1 MVTRRRAQQRA
12 GARPT
17 ALLRVL
23 VLPLIVL
30 GALVAGTMAPALAAP
45 TDRLYLVTL
54 DGPGTAGYRGWA
66 AAHANRG
73 TLLAVQDNVLD
84 ESDAGAPLYRWTT
97 ALNGFAVVLSPATA
111 ERLRRDP
118 RVALVEENAV
128 RPLAGNAPA
137 APADGRSRSNRGGAG
152 AVVGVIDT
160 GIWPESSLFA
170 SVPGLGREPR
180 GFRGGCDAGATW
192 GADTCNDKLIGA
204 QWFVAGYGADN
215 VRTTSSLSPRDDSGH
230 GTQMA
235 SIAAGN
241 SGVSVEV
248 PGLRL
253 DAYGGLAPQA
263 RIAVYKA
270 CWTAPDPED
279 DGCATADLVTAIDRA
294 TRDGVDVINL
304 SVGGPSELDTVER
317 ALLGAAEQDIVVVAA
332 AGNDSGSAY
341 AAHASPWVTTVGGV
355 TGDQRRGR
363 VRIAGGPTLSGAM
376 VSSRPVGPAR
386 LVLGSDVAATTA
398 SHDDA
403 RVCLPGSL
411 DASLTVG
418 AVVVCERGGIGRVA
432 KSDAVRLAD
441 GVGMVLTN
449 VRGSTVE
456 ADLHGVPTVH
466 LAAAPARE
474 LLAWHADHA
483 RAKVTLSPLGLRRS
497 PARVTPWSSTGDPT
511 AILVKPDIVGPAV
524 GLLGAVPPGV
534 RSTRWDFISGT
545 SAATAVTSGLALR
558 LRARHE
564 EWSADAVRSALATTA
579 ASVRAP
585 SLLHQGAGLPDVER
599 ADRPALAYLVDTGDY
614 RNWLDGSS
622 SPVELN
628 VPSILLPGNAT
639 DARRTITN
647 VGNHAHSF
655 TAQVEGFAEHQVTVT
670 PASARLAPGESVTFD
685 VTVTGPDGASPL
697 DDGWVTW
704 FGAGTRARIPVVL
717 SR

>member
-1 MVTRRRAQQRA
+1 MVTRRRAQQPP
-12 GARPT
+12 GNRPG
-17 ALLRVL
+17 ALLRRF
-23 VLPLIVL
+23 VLPFVVL
-30 GALVAGTMAPALAAP
+30 GALVGGTMSPGQAAP
-45 TDRLYLVTL
+45 SDRLYLVTL
-54 DGPGTAGYRGWA
+54 GGPGTAAYADPARVGVQRA
-66 AAHANRG
+66 A
-73 TLLAVQDNVLD
+73 LLAIQDDVLD
-84 ESDAGAPLYRWTT
+84 GSGSSAPLYRWTS
-97 ALNGFAVVLSPATA
+97 ALNGFAVVLSPEDA

-118 RVALVEENAV
+118 RVVLVEENTV
-128 RPLAGNAPA
+128 RPLAGSAAA
-137 APADGRSRSNRGGAG
+137 APAESRTGSTRGGAG
-152 AVVGVIDT
+152 TVVGVIDT

-180 GFRGGCDAGATW
+180 GFRGGCDAGAAW

-204 QWFVAGYGADN
+204 QWFVAGYGTDN

-241 SGVSVEV
+241 SGVSVDV
-248 PGLRL
+248 PGLRV

-304 SVGGPSELDTVER
+304 SVGGPPALDTVER
-317 ALLGAAEQDIVVVAA
+317 ALLGAAERDIVVVAA

-341 AAHASPWVTTVGGV
+341 AAHPSPWVTTVGGV
-355 TGDQRRGR
+355 SGDQRQGR
-363 VRIAGGPTLSGAM
+363 VRVAGGPTLTGAM
-376 VSSRPVGPAR
+376 VSSRSVGPAR
-386 LVLGSDVAATTA
+386 LVLGADVAATGSTR
-398 SHDDA
+398 DQA
-403 RVCLPGSL
+403 RRCVPGSL

-418 AVVVCERGGIGRVA
+418 SVVVCERGGIGRVA
-432 KSDAVRLAD
+432 KSEAVRLAD

-449 VRGSTVE
+449 VRRGTVE

-466 LAAAPARE
+466 LAEVSGRE
-474 LLAWHADHA
+474 LLAWQADHPRA
-483 RAKVTLSPLGLRRS
+483 RVSLSPLGLRRS
-497 PARVTPWSSTGDPT
+497 PERVTPWSSTGDPT
-511 AILVKPDIVGPAV
+511 AVLVKPDIVGPAV

-558 LRARHE
+558 LRARHGD
-564 EWSADAVRSALATTA
+564 WSAVAVRSALATTA

-585 SLLHQGAGLPDVER
+585 SLLHQGAGLPDMDR
-599 ADRPALAYLVDTGDY
+599 ADRPALAYLEDASAY
-614 RNWLDGSS
+614 RTWLDGLS
-622 SPVELN
+622 SPVGLN
-628 VPSILLPGNAT
+628 HPSILLSGDGT
-639 DARRTITN
+639 QARRTITN
-647 VGNHAHSF
+647 VGGRTRTF
-655 TAQVEGFAEHQVTVT
+655 TAQVDGFREHQVIVT

-697 DDGWVTW
+697 DDGWLTW
-704 FGAGTRARIPVVL
+704 LGPGSRTRIPVVL